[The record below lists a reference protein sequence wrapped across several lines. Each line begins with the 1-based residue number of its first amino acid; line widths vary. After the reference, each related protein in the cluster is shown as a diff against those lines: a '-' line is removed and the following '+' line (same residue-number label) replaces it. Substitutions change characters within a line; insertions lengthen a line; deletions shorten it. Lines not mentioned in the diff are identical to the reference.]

1 MKLESL
7 PAWIADPPGSREDDD
22 DDTSQVARLRGGL
35 LKGQFGA
42 SAHTHQGA
50 STMTAALR
58 LAFIIP
64 VLLPALL
71 LGASTA
77 DARRNK
83 DKGEI
88 AELVQQVKKDWQAK
102 DKTFNKTL
110 KKAYAYAIFPE
121 VGKGGFI
128 IGASHGAGEV
138 YKKGK
143 LIGHVKMTQTTVGA
157 QVGGQTY
164 AEVILFKNKA
174 ALDRFKANR
183 FEGTAAATAIGG
195 KKGAAAASKYKD
207 GVAIM
212 VLPKKGVMAEAAG
225 GGQKFAFEPVGK

>member
-1 MKLESL
+1 
-7 PAWIADPPGSREDDD
+7 
-22 DDTSQVARLRGGL
+22 
-35 LKGQFGA
+35 
-42 SAHTHQGA
+42 
-50 STMTAALR
+50 MTTALR
-58 LAFIIP
+58 LALIIP
-64 VLLPALL
+64 VLLLSV
-71 LGASTA
+71 STA
-77 DARRNK
+77 SARRNK

-128 IGASHGAGEV
+128 VGASHGAGEV

-143 LIGHVKMTQTTVGA
+143 LIGYSKMTQTTVGA

-164 AEVILFKNKA
+164 AEVILFKNKK
-174 ALDRFKANR
+174 ALDRFKNGR
-183 FEGTAAATAIGG
+183 FEGSAAATAIGG

-212 VLPKKGVMAEAAG
+212 VLPKKGAMAEAAG
-225 GGQKFAFEPVGK
+225 GGQKFKFEPVGK